1 MLLEAY
7 ARKLSAETD
16 NNDNLED
23 TKEEDLEEFLAS
35 RVGFKDHSQIENI
48 FKRRL
53 YLEGQKTR

>member
-1 MLLEAY
+1 MLEEN
-7 ARKLSAETD
+7 ARKLRAETD
-16 NNDNLED
+16 NNHNLED

-35 RVGFKDHSQIENI
+35 RVGLKDHSQIENI